1 MPFPKTAVPAPQKR
15 PVIAQPLESFQNPQ
29 SAKNPETPNELIN
42 GPSGSSPRKRGPN
55 AEGTLK
61 SKRGQSTWTPER
73 RAAAALRASR
83 QKPWLHSTG
92 PKTAEGKSRSR
103 YNAYKHGLNSC
114 ATKQFRAALRHQSR
128 FLTALNAL
136 ITAEKRR
143 RRAISRQKTA
153 INPCKGTGKPPITTP
168 TINLASTTA
177 LRAGFISERRKSCP
191 FTRPCLSHGK
201 TSAMRK

>member
-1 MPFPKTAVPAPQKR
+1 MPSPKTAAPAPQKH
-15 PVIAQPLESFQNPQ
+15 PAFTQPLESFQNPPPR
-29 SAKNPETPNELIN
+29 KLPKTPNELIN
-42 GPSGSSPRKRGPN
+42 PPRKRG
-55 AEGTLK
+55 
-61 SKRGQSTWTPER
+61 QSVWTPER

-92 PKTAEGKSRSR
+92 PKTKAGKGRSR

-114 ATKQFRAALRHQSR
+114 YAKKFRAALRQQSR

-143 RRAISRQKTA
+143 RRAVLGQNSA
-153 INPCKGTGKPPITTP
+153 INPCKRGGKPPITTP
-168 TINLASTTA
+168 TTNLASTTA

-201 TSAMRK
+201 ISAMRK